1 MNSCRL
7 KVFSLAFLRELFPF
21 LYKRSRGGLVNNE
34 KPYGPELRAGN
45 RRNVPTAGQRW
56 VAPETVVERRQ
67 WVAPGARETS
77 HGKSSGPHV
86 SAKAL
91 CVATSRDCMGKYD
104 GAVTVY
110 DQKRKRSDVV
120 EGNTEAND
128 GLMEDTGCKDVVVN
142 SWISSSGE
150 VLPTHLEKCSLDLKK
165 WGGDFVRR
173 IGREIDLFQ
182 SQLNNL
188 RGRRDVTTLAT
199 DWNMELLNTLLLP
212 RDVSLILKLP
222 VSVHFDDKWCWRGD
236 LRGLY
241 SVKNGYRALSSMVD
255 STVNVSWKSIWRL
268 KIPPAVHNFLWRC
281 MHKILP
287 VMTVLA
293 ARRVDVDTLCP
304 LCRAHPETMDHLL
317 HNCVCVGPLWQIIL
331 NGPIPDIG
339 VDCVTWMFDTLSH
352 GDGAQNLRVAA
363 VWWSVWRARNDVV
376 WNGKPWHLMNVVHEV
391 YRNIEAWQN
400 LGSASLVVDTYSHAW
415 QSGAANSE
423 DEAYIKI
430 LTIYRSE
437 HISRDA

>member
-1 MNSCRL
+1 VWRQPWL
-7 KVFSLAFLRELFPF
+7 PDE
-21 LYKRSRGGLVNNE
+21 NN
-34 KPYGPELRAGN
+34 PYIQTPIPDFNQDMR
-45 RRNVPTAGQRW
+45 
-56 VAPETVVERRQ
+56 
-67 WVAPGARETS
+67 
-77 HGKSSGPHV
+77 V
-86 SAKAL
+86 S
-91 CVATSRDCMGKYD
+91 
-104 GAVTVY
+104 
-110 DQKRKRSDVV
+110 
-120 EGNTEAND
+120 
-128 GLMEDTGCKDVVVN
+128 
-142 SWISSSGE
+142 
-150 VLPTHLEKCSLDLKK
+150 DL
-165 WGGDFVRR
+165 
-173 IGREIDLFQ
+173 IHPLLQ
-182 SQLNNL
+182 
-188 RGRRDVTTLAT
+188 

-400 LGSASLVVDTYSHAW
+400 LGSASLAVDTYSHAW
-415 QSGAANSE
+415 QSRAANSE
-423 DEAYIKI
+423 DEVRIFVDAAVFSNPERAFFGCVVLGLNGDFLAARNGDLRCMNDAHLAEALAVKEALSWVKDKGYAKIK
-430 LTIYRSE
+430 LFSNCQSVCNLLNG
-437 HISRDA
+437 SRTD